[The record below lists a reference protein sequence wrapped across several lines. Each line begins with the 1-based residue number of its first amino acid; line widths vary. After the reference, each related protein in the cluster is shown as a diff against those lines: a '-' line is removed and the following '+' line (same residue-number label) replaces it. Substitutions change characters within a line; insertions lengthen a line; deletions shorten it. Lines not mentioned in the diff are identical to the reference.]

1 MFQRLLSRWWDVC
14 VQQDSVGNSVGEL
27 QMRVGDSRVS
37 EGCRASRRLG
47 PASSP
52 VESVPITQ
60 SRREKRATSAFS
72 MVRLSVRLSH
82 IWELKIQ
89 RPTPATI
96 MSPTPVCFLLSD
108 MCSPPFP
115 FPCHKDAS
123 CYSTKQSYS
132 CTCKPGF
139 TGNGHN
145 CTGLAL
151 RRDQQPV

>member
-1 MFQRLLSRWWDVC
+1 M
-14 VQQDSVGNSVGEL
+14 GNSVGEL
-27 QMRVGDSRVS
+27 QMRVVESLVS
-37 EGCRASRRLG
+37 EGCDASQRLG

-52 VESVPITQ
+52 VESVLIRQ
-60 SRREKRATSAFS
+60 SRKEKRATSALS
-72 MVRLSVRLSH
+72 MVRLSH
-82 IWELKIQ
+82 IWELKTQ
-89 RPTPATI
+89 RPTPNTI
-96 MSPTPVCFLLSD
+96 ISPILLWFPLSD

-145 CTGLAL
+145 CTGIAIKW
-151 RRDQQPV
+151 DQQPVCTCL